1 MSFLDPRQWI
11 MAIAFLGAAFLGI
24 KFWEHRLVQQGFDAG
39 YAKAEQV
46 YKARDAKA
54 QAEAAAK
61 TARLQTAVDTARKEK
76 AHEVSRITAQRDN
89 DLERL
94 RQRPERPAATA
105 SSDAGVGPGCTG
117 AGLARPDAE
126 FLVRYAADAAQL
138 QATLNECRTA
148 YESARSISLGDLSE
162 VDDSIDTTAR

>member
-11 MAIAFLGAAFLGI
+11 MVIAFLGAAFLGV
-24 KFWEHRLVQQGFDAG
+24 KFWEHRLVQKGFDAG
-39 YAKAEQV
+39 YAKSEQV

-76 AHEVSRITAQRDN
+76 NDAIASLRAQHAA

-94 RQRPERPAATA
+94 RQRPARPANLPQTA
-105 SSDAGVGPGCTG
+105 GDGQASGGCTG
-117 AGLARPDAE
+117 AQLYRDDAE
-126 FLVRYAADAAQL
+126 LLVRESLRAETVRLDLLACYAQYD
-138 QATLNECRTA
+138 R
-148 YESARSISLGDLSE
+148 ARAE
-162 VDDSIDTTAR
+162 VNGTP